1 MLHRAPIPCSLGVAF
16 SSFFI
21 PRAGLAVVIQW
32 CWFGDHAF
40 LELDIAGVDYFILA
54 TFFGV
59 GCMVVMSVVMLV
71 LWIQHRV
78 MGDSLGCG
86 LRGFIHCPKVCRI
99 ECKLKCKLKCNYEK
113 KKETKDRKIRQDP
126 PVLQGKICERRVL

>member
-1 MLHRAPIPCSLGVAF
+1 MGGVSPMLRRAPIPCSLGVAF

-21 PRAGLAVVIQW
+21 PRAGLAVVVQRF
-32 CWFGDHAF
+32 WFGDHAF
-40 LELDIAGVDYFILA
+40 LELDIAGVDHFILA

-78 MGDSLGCG
+78 MGDSLGRSG
-86 LRGFIHCPKVCRI
+86 LRGFIHCPKCAELNI
-99 ECKLKCKLKCNYEK
+99 NSSAIKIK
-113 KKETKDRKIRQDP
+113 KKVKKNQRHK
-126 PVLQGKICERRVL
+126 K